1 MAWRIRVLIVVLVGC
16 MVPGLAT
23 AQPASGCAACVSAAG
38 CDTKRD
44 NCVAE
49 CRARLF
55 TIDPRRADCITK
67 CSNEAALCS
76 RTADGACRTRNLCR

>member
-1 MAWRIRVLIVVLVGC
+1 MAWWVRVLIVVLAGC
-16 MVPGLAT
+16 MSSGFAA

-55 TIDPRRADCITK
+55 TIDPRRADCMTE
-67 CSNEAALCS
+67 CSNLAAQCS